1 MARFFVA
8 LSLILGFLGTLA
20 FGITRD
26 PFVLPSALIDS
37 PAPEFALE
45 VMSPAEGAKGQDSM
59 PADSARLTSLRG
71 NVVVLNFWASWC
83 LACRSE
89 HAALSE
95 AADRHRSR
103 GVQFFG
109 VLYQDTPHNA
119 RRWITEMG
127 GQTYPTLLD
136 PRTRTA
142 IEYGVYGVPET
153 YFISPDGTMAY
164 KHIGPVTPELLDE
177 RIGGMLNSSVAADT
191 SSTWQPAR

>member
-1 MARFFVA
+1 MTRFFVA
-8 LSLILGFLGTLA
+8 LLLILGFLGTLA

-26 PFVLPSALIDS
+26 PFVLPSMLIDS

-45 VMSPAEGAKGQDSM
+45 VMGLAEGANGQDLT
-59 PADSARLTSLRG
+59 PADTVRLSSLRG
-71 NVVVLNFWASWC
+71 QVVVLNYWASWC

-109 VLYQDTPHNA
+109 VLYQDTPRNA
-119 RRWITEMG
+119 RRWIAEMG

-136 PRTRTA
+136 PRMRTA

-153 YFISPDGTMAY
+153 YFIAPDGTMAY

-177 RIGGMLNSSVAADT
+177 RIEGILTAPDSPGASRSG
-191 SSTWQPAR
+191 